1 MNFTTAV
8 FLEQSGIA
16 PYTLEVWI
24 AEEWIV
30 PEMADDEMAFSDA
43 DLARARLIRSL
54 LDDMGV
60 NNEGVGVALHLL
72 DQVHGLRQTMAA
84 LLAKVRSRE
93 AGG

>member
-1 MNFTTAV
+1 MNITTAV

-24 AEEWIV
+24 AEEWII
-30 PEMADDEMAFSDA
+30 PEMVEDGAAFSDA

-54 LDDMGV
+54 FDDMGV
-60 NNEGVGVALHLL
+60 NTEGVSVALHLL
-72 DQVHGLRQTMAA
+72 DQVHGLRQAMAA
-84 LLAKVRSRE
+84 LLATMRSSG